1 MAQDTKSVP
10 SYDRMKFQVEGMDC
24 PSCAG
29 KIEKVLGR
37 IPGLQNIQVNYPAA
51 SLTLDADNPTER
63 LDVIT
68 GKLANL
74 GFAGKLVDTTGPGPS
89 NRPSVASSGA
99 HDDEHG
105 QGDASKPA
113 APAKPVARHDHAL
126 DDEKHWWQSK
136 KGKIVVAEL
145 VLLGAAAVVAGVQPD
160 YTDAAFM
167 IAAGLGLLPF
177 LRQAVKLAVSGVPFS
192 IETLMVVAAI
202 GALFIGE
209 AVEAAV
215 VILLFSVGELLES
228 VAATKARAGV
238 KSLGTLM
245 PTTAILIK
253 NDEQVEVSADHLSP
267 GDVILVR
274 PGDRIP
280 ADGDISN
287 GSSVFNEA
295 AITGES
301 MPVPKAEGDPVFA
314 GAINGSNAV
323 SIRVTRK
330 AADNTIARIIRLVE
344 EAQGSKA
351 PLARFIDDFATY
363 YTPIAMIVSA
373 LVIVVPP
380 LAFDADWDTWIYRGL
395 SLLLI
400 ACPCALVLSTPAAIA
415 SGLARGARLGLLL
428 KGGAALETLGKL
440 KTIAFDKTGTLTMGH
455 PVVTDV
461 IVINEFRER
470 VLAIAAAVETGSSH
484 PIGKA
489 IIDKTKAENI
499 SIPKSEGGAA
509 IPGKG
514 VVALVDGAE
523 AVVGSPRYGLQI
535 GILSDA
541 HAKEAAAFEEAGK
554 TVVVVS
560 HANKVL
566 GLIAVRDEPRPD
578 AKISISELK
587 ALGIETVML
596 TGDNSR
602 TAKAI
607 GNELRLSV
615 RADLLPDQKL
625 VEIGKLMEQGPVAM
639 IGDGI
644 NDAPAL
650 AAASIGIAMGG
661 GTGVALETADGALLK
676 DRVGGVVE
684 MVRLSRLTLSNVR
697 QNVTISLGLKAIFL
711 VTSLAGFTPLWMAIL
726 ADTGATII
734 VTANALRLLRANVE
748 R

>member
-1 MAQDTKSVP
+1 MAQETKSAP
-10 SYDRMKFQVEGMDC
+10 SVNLMKFQVSGMDC

-29 KIEKVLGR
+29 KVEKVLGR
-37 IPGLQNIQVNYPAA
+37 ISGLQNIQVNYPAA
-51 SLTLDADNPTER
+51 SLTLEADNPTEH
-63 LDVIT
+63 LNVIT
-68 GKLANL
+68 GKLASL
-74 GFAGKLVDTTGPGPS
+74 GYTGTLVDAAASTSVQRPPEARSGSHENDQGHSDADRQMASAMPATG
-89 NRPSVASSGA
+89 A
-99 HDDEHG
+99 
-105 QGDASKPA
+105 
-113 APAKPVARHDHAL
+113 DHASG
-126 DDEKHWWQSK
+126 DEAHWWQSK
-136 KGKIVVAEL
+136 KGKVVIAEL
-145 VLLGAAAVVAGVQPD
+145 VLLGIAAAAARIQPD
-160 YTDAAFM
+160 YTDTAFM
-167 IAAGLGLLPF
+167 VAAGLGLLPF
-177 LRQAVKLAVSGVPFS
+177 LRQAVKLAISGVPFS

-215 VILLFSVGELLES
+215 VIFLFSVGELLES
-228 VAATKARAGV
+228 VAATKARAGI

-245 PTTAILIK
+245 PTTALLIRK
-253 NDEQVEVSADHLSP
+253 GEQVEVPADQLSP

-301 MPVPKAEGDPVFA
+301 MPVPKAEGESVFA

-330 AADNTIARIIRLVE
+330 ASDNTIARIIRLVE

-351 PLARFIDDFATY
+351 PLARFIDDFAAY

-470 VLAIAAAVETGSSH
+470 VLAIAAAVEAGSSH

-489 IIDKTKAENI
+489 IIDKAKAENI
-499 SIPKSEGGAA
+499 VIPKGEGGAA

-523 AVVGSPRYGLQI
+523 AVVGSPRYGQQI

-541 HAKEAAAFEEAGK
+541 HAKEATAFEEAGK

-560 HANKVL
+560 HANKIL
-566 GLIAVRDEPRPD
+566 GLVAVRDEPRPD
-578 AKISISELK
+578 AKIAIAELK
-587 ALGIETVML
+587 ALGVETVML

-607 GNELRLSV
+607 GNELQLSV

-625 VEIGKLMEQGPVAM
+625 IEIGKLKEQGPVAM

-684 MVRLSRLTLSNVR
+684 MVRLSRLTLANVR

-711 VTSLAGFTPLWMAIL
+711 VTSLMGFTPLWMAIL